1 RVAVVLVHHLPAPAA
16 GLRGDAAV
24 GADLHAEGVR
34 HHLGDDQGRTGEQLA
49 HAVDLVVS
57 TVVRG
62 RPCAGD
68 GRRGVTD
75 PGGHHTGLRPDL
87 SVGPAS
93 RGGTMKRSSVRSAR
107 DVVIGVVLCAL
118 MLFPLYWM
126 VNVSLTRPQDLL
138 RTRPN
143 LFPTNPTLDGY
154 IASLGSQL
162 PSILTSIVIGLGTA
176 LLALAI
182 SLPAAYA
189 MSKLRAK
196 GSGLVIFL
204 LVLAQLIPG
213 IVLVM
218 ALFTLYSQL
227 GLINTYLGL
236 ILANATAAVPLAVV
250 VLRAYMGQIPE
261 ELIEAA
267 RIDGAS
273 QVRVFFSIVIP
284 LSRNA

>member
-1 RVAVVLVHHLPAPAA
+1 
-16 GLRGDAAV
+16 
-24 GADLHAEGVR
+24 
-34 HHLGDDQGRTGEQLA
+34 
-49 HAVDLVVS
+49 
-57 TVVRG
+57 
-62 RPCAGD
+62 
-68 GRRGVTD
+68 
-75 PGGHHTGLRPDL
+75 
-87 SVGPAS
+87 
-93 RGGTMKRSSVRSAR
+93 MKPSSVRSTR
-107 DVVIGVVLCAL
+107 DVVIGVILCAVL
-118 MLFPLYWM
+118 LFPLYWM

-138 RTRPN
+138 STRPS

-154 IASLGSQL
+154 IASFGTQL
-162 PSILTSIVIGLGTA
+162 PSILTSIGIGLGTV

-218 ALFTLYSQL
+218 ALFTLYSQI
-227 GLINTYLGL
+227 GLINTYPGL

-261 ELIEAA
+261 ELVEAA

-273 QVRVFFSIVIP
+273 QLRVFFSIVIP
-284 LSRNA
+284 LSRNAIVTAALFSFLFAWGDFLNARSLTSGNEILPFTLALFRFIGAETTNWNAVMASAVLASIPAMLLLILAQRYISAGLTAGAVKD

>member
-1 RVAVVLVHHLPAPAA
+1 
-16 GLRGDAAV
+16 
-24 GADLHAEGVR
+24 
-34 HHLGDDQGRTGEQLA
+34 
-49 HAVDLVVS
+49 
-57 TVVRG
+57 
-62 RPCAGD
+62 
-68 GRRGVTD
+68 
-75 PGGHHTGLRPDL
+75 
-87 SVGPAS
+87 
-93 RGGTMKRSSVRSAR
+93 MKPSSVRSTR
-107 DVVIGVVLCAL
+107 DVVIGVILCAVL
-118 MLFPLYWM
+118 LFPLYWM

-138 RTRPN
+138 STRPS

-154 IASLGSQL
+154 IASFGTQL
-162 PSILTSIVIGLGTA
+162 PSILTSIGIGLGTV

-218 ALFTLYSQL
+218 ALFTLYSQI
-227 GLINTYLGL
+227 GLINTYPGL

-273 QVRVFFSIVIP
+273 QLRVFFSIVIP
-284 LSRNA
+284 LSRNAIVTAALFSFLFAWGDFLNARSLTSGNEILPFTLALFRFIGAETTNWNAVMASAVLASIPAMLLLILAQRYISAGLTAGAVKD

>member
-1 RVAVVLVHHLPAPAA
+1 
-16 GLRGDAAV
+16 
-24 GADLHAEGVR
+24 
-34 HHLGDDQGRTGEQLA
+34 
-49 HAVDLVVS
+49 
-57 TVVRG
+57 
-62 RPCAGD
+62 
-68 GRRGVTD
+68 
-75 PGGHHTGLRPDL
+75 
-87 SVGPAS
+87 
-93 RGGTMKRSSVRSAR
+93 MKRSSVRSTR
-107 DVVIGVVLCAL
+107 DVVIGVILCAVL
-118 MLFPLYWM
+118 LFPLYWM

-138 RTRPN
+138 STRPS
-143 LFPTNPTLDGY
+143 LFPTHPTLDGY
-154 IASLGSQL
+154 IASFGTQL
-162 PSILTSIVIGLGTA
+162 PSILTSIGIGLGTV

-204 LVLAQLIPG
+204 MVLAQLIPG

-218 ALFTLYSQL
+218 ALFTLYSQI
-227 GLINTYLGL
+227 GLINTYPGL

-273 QVRVFFSIVIP
+273 QLRVFFSIVIP
-284 LSRNA
+284 LSRNAIVTAALFSFLFAWGDFLNARSLTSGNEILPFTLALFRFIGAETTNWNAVMASAVLASIPAMLLLILAQRYISAGLTAGAVKD

>member
-1 RVAVVLVHHLPAPAA
+1 
-16 GLRGDAAV
+16 
-24 GADLHAEGVR
+24 
-34 HHLGDDQGRTGEQLA
+34 
-49 HAVDLVVS
+49 
-57 TVVRG
+57 
-62 RPCAGD
+62 
-68 GRRGVTD
+68 
-75 PGGHHTGLRPDL
+75 
-87 SVGPAS
+87 
-93 RGGTMKRSSVRSAR
+93 MKRSSVRSAR

-284 LSRNA
+284 LSRNAIVTAALFSFLFAWGDFLNARSLTSGNEILPFTLALFRFIGAETTNWNAVMASAVLASIPAMLLLILAQRYISAGLTAGAVKD

>member
-1 RVAVVLVHHLPAPAA
+1 
-16 GLRGDAAV
+16 
-24 GADLHAEGVR
+24 
-34 HHLGDDQGRTGEQLA
+34 
-49 HAVDLVVS
+49 
-57 TVVRG
+57 
-62 RPCAGD
+62 
-68 GRRGVTD
+68 
-75 PGGHHTGLRPDL
+75 
-87 SVGPAS
+87 
-93 RGGTMKRSSVRSAR
+93 
-107 DVVIGVVLCAL
+107 

-284 LSRNA
+284 LSRNAIVTAALFSFLFAWGDFLNARSLTSGNEILPFTLALFRFIGAETTNWNAVMASAVLASIPAMLLLILAQRYISAGLTAGAVKD